1 MKQNNSIARLSLIC
15 GLVLVIG
22 CGNTNLNKSNE
33 IKVILPNQGPVEMTQ
48 DSTFIFFSL
57 EEDTVFV
64 GKKFPPEG
72 FKIDEGTFWPT
83 KTNVSE
89 TNVIRESIRSSID
102 TLRFHDL
109 AANNVWMSLAFYVD
123 STGTIREAQIRLK
136 RQFEGFFNTDDL
148 INICMSVKGLKY
160 TLPPEY
166 SHLPYVKFSF
176 GYKFK

>member
-1 MKQNNSIARLSLIC
+1 MKQNNTRAKLCLIC
-15 GLVLVIG
+15 GLALVIG
-22 CGNTNLNKSNE
+22 CASAKSKKSNE
-33 IKVILPNQGPVEMTQ
+33 FKVLPTTQSSVEMTQ
-48 DSTFIFFSL
+48 DSTIIFFSL
-57 EEDTVFV
+57 EDDTVFV

-72 FKIDEGTFWPT
+72 YKVEQGTFWPT

-102 TLRFHDL
+102 TSRYHDL
-109 AANNVWMSLAFYVD
+109 VANNVWMSLAFWVD
-123 STGTIREAQIRLK
+123 STEVIREAQIRLK

-148 INICMSVKGLKY
+148 INICISVKGLKY

>member
-1 MKQNNSIARLSLIC
+1 MKQNNSIARLSLIF
-15 GLVLVIG
+15 GLALVISSEYA
-22 CGNTNLNKSNE
+22 NSNITKE
-33 IKVILPNQGPVEMTQ
+33 INVIHELQRPANMEQ
-48 DSTFIFFSL
+48 DSTYILFCL
-57 EEDTVFV
+57 ENDTVFV
-64 GKKFPPEG
+64 GKKFPPAG

-89 TNVIRESIRSSID
+89 SNAIRERIRSSID
-102 TLRFHDL
+102 TLRYLDL
-109 AANNVWMSLAFYVD
+109 VANNVWMSVAFWVD
-123 STGTIREAQIRLK
+123 STDVIREAQIRLK

-166 SHLPYVKFSF
+166 RHLPYVKFSF

>member
-1 MKQNNSIARLSLIC
+1 MKQNNIVFKVSLIS
-15 GLVLVIG
+15 GLALVIG
-22 CGNTNLNKSNE
+22 CATAKSNKSDDV
-33 IKVILPNQGPVEMTQ
+33 KVSPPALRLVEMTQ
-48 DSTFIFFSL
+48 DSTVIFFSL
-57 EEDTVFV
+57 EDDTVFI

-72 FKIDEGTFWPT
+72 YKIDEGTFWPT

-102 TLRFHDL
+102 TLRYHDL
-109 AANNVWMSLAFYVD
+109 AANNIWMSLTFYVD

>member
-1 MKQNNSIARLSLIC
+1 MKQNNLIVWFCIIC
-15 GLVLVIG
+15 GLASGFG
-22 CGNTNLNKSNE
+22 CATVTSTKSDDE
-33 IKVILPNQGPVEMTQ
+33 KVSPPALRLVEMTQ
-48 DSTFIFFSL
+48 DSTVIFFSL
-57 EEDTVFV
+57 EDDTVFV

-72 FKIDEGTFWPT
+72 YKVEQGTFWPT

-89 TNVIRESIRSSID
+89 TNVIRESIRLSID
-102 TLRFHDL
+102 TLRYHDL

-136 RQFEGFFNTDDL
+136 RQFEGFFNTNDL

>member
-1 MKQNNSIARLSLIC
+1 MRQNNSIGRLSLIW
-15 GLVLVIG
+15 GLAIVIG
-22 CGNTNLNKSNE
+22 CTNTNLSKSNE
-33 IKVILPNQGPVEMTQ
+33 IKVILPHQGPVELTQ
-48 DSTFIFFSL
+48 DSTFIIFSL
-57 EEDTVFV
+57 EDDTIFV

-72 FKIDEGTFWPT
+72 YKVEQGTFWPT

-102 TLRFHDL
+102 TLRYHDL

-123 STGTIREAQIRLK
+123 STGIISEAQIRLK
-136 RQFEGFFNTDDL
+136 RQFEGFFHTNDL

-166 SHLPYVKFSF
+166 NHLPYVKFSF

>member
-1 MKQNNSIARLSLIC
+1 MKQNNLIVWLC
-15 GLVLVIG
+15 LIGGLASGVG
-22 CGNTNLNKSNE
+22 CATATSTKSDGV
-33 IKVILPNQGPVEMTQ
+33 KGVPPAQRSVKMTQ
-48 DSTFIFFSL
+48 DSTVIFFSL
-57 EEDTVFV
+57 EGDTVFV

-72 FKIDEGTFWPT
+72 YKVEQGTFWPT

-102 TLRFHDL
+102 TLRYHDL